1 MTVHT
6 YELADD
12 LSAFVTSYPVDGFE
26 LEICRWE
33 EGDWEPIEPQKRMI
47 GYTLWEAVTTVL
59 TRNGY
64 DWDTAQQLA
73 AQGGIEYAS
82 SDED

>member
-33 EGDWEPIEPQKRMI
+33 EGDWEPIEPEKRMI
-47 GYTLWEAVTTVL
+47 GYTLWEAVCDVL
-59 TRNGY
+59 NRNGY
-64 DWDTAQQLA
+64 EYEQAQQLA
-73 AQGGIEYAS
+73 TQGGIEEAYT
-82 SDED
+82 D